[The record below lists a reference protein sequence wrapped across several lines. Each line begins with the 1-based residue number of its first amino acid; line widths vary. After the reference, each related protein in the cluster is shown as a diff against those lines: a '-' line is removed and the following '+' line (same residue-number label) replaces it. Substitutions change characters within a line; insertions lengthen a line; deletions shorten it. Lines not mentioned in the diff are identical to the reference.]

1 MGQELQGTAGLT
13 TPRGNKIDLIRIILT
28 IGIVLRHAALVDMSV
43 GTPVFN
49 GIMKWVLLLT
59 EACVPLF
66 FVISGYL
73 FFRNVPED
81 PPSGWFWN
89 KIRSRFLSLFIP
101 FIIANCI
108 AFGAYYLAIKQFPS
122 MIDGFLG
129 DKWKNPLF
137 VFWKGPINL
146 SLWFIRE
153 LIVVIILSPVIFL
166 IVKHF
171 RWWGVIILG
180 LVWIFKI
187 GPAPIFFFSAGA
199 CLSTWKI
206 EPVEKWLMTES
217 RITIKTRAWTYFVYL
232 YHYLLVVSIKKA
244 LVAWLAPY
252 NTLQLTG
259 IYLLSFFTTLVI
271 LTVSYYLMKRFLPKL
286 TGIILGGK

>member
-13 TPRGNKIDLIRIILT
+13 APKGNKIDLIRVILT

-43 GTPVFN
+43 GTPVFD

-59 EACVPLF
+59 EVCVPLF

-101 FIIANCI
+101 LIIANCI

-129 DKWKNPLF
+129 DRWKDPLF

-153 LIVVIILSPVIFL
+153 LIIVSILSPIIYL
-166 IVKHF
+166 IVRHF
-171 RWWGVIILG
+171 RWCGVILLG
-180 LVWIFKI
+180 LLWIAKI
-187 GPAPIFFFSAGA
+187 GPAPLFFFSAGA

-206 EPVEKWLMTES
+206 EPIEKWLAS
-217 RITIKTRAWTYFVYL
+217 NGGVSVRSRAWTYFVYL

-244 LVAWLAPY
+244 LVVCLSPT
-252 NTLQLTG
+252 NTIQLIG
-259 IYLLSFFTTLVI
+259 IFLLSFVAALGI
-271 LTVSYYLMKRFLPKL
+271 LSAVYYLMRLL
-286 TGIILGGK
+286 TPRVTRIIVGGK